1 MKLIKSMLAA
11 SGLMLLMTGAAHA
24 KDEPK
29 MATPAATPAAAAAPA
44 GATAH
49 GAHAGHGAS
58 AKDKA
63 AAPMDI
69 NTATAKQLASLP
81 KIGDVRAAAII
92 KGRPYKAKDEL
103 VDKKILSD
111 DVYAAVKDMIIA
123 KQKPAKK

>member
-1 MKLIKSMLAA
+1 MKLIKSMVVA
-11 SGLMLLMTGAAHA
+11 SGLMLLMTGAVHA

-29 MATPAATPAAAAAPA
+29 TAMPAAATAAPA
-44 GATAH
+44 KA
-49 GAHAGHGAS
+49 
-58 AKDKA
+58 KA

-111 DVYAAVKDMIIA
+111 DVYAADKELIIA
-123 KQKPAKK
+123 KQKPAMK

>member
-1 MKLIKSMLAA
+1 MNLFKSMVVA
-11 SGLMLLMTGAAHA
+11 SGLVLLMTGAVQA

-29 MATPAATPAAAAAPA
+29 MAPAAAAPA
-44 GATAH
+44 
-49 GAHAGHGAS
+49 
-58 AKDKA
+58 AKAKA

-69 NTATAKQLASLP
+69 NTASAKELATLP

-103 VDKKILSD
+103 VDKKILTD

-123 KQKPAKK
+123 KQKPAAVDKKK

>member
-1 MKLIKSMLAA
+1 MKLIKSLVVA
-11 SGLMLLMTGAAHA
+11 SGLLLLLTGAVQA

-29 MATPAATPAAAAAPA
+29 TAAPAAAAAAPA
-44 GATAH
+44 AP
-49 GAHAGHGAS
+49 
-58 AKDKA
+58 AKAKA

-81 KIGDVRAAAII
+81 KIGEARAAAII

-111 DVYAAVKDMIIA
+111 DVYAAVKELIIA
-123 KQKPAKK
+123 KQPAKK

>member
-1 MKLIKSMLAA
+1 MKLIRSMVVA
-11 SGLMLLMTGAAHA
+11 SGLMLLMTGAVHA

-29 MATPAATPAAAAAPA
+29 SAAPAAPAAATAPATPAATKA
-44 GATAH
+44 
-49 GAHAGHGAS
+49 
-58 AKDKA
+58 KA

-111 DVYAAVKDMIIA
+111 DVYAAVKELIIA
-123 KQKPAKK
+123 KQKPAMK

>member
-1 MKLIKSMLAA
+1 MNLFKSMVAA
-11 SGLMLLMTGAAHA
+11 SGLVLLMIGAVHA

-29 MATPAATPAAAAAPA
+29 PAAAAAAATPAAAPAAKA
-44 GATAH
+44 
-49 GAHAGHGAS
+49 
-58 AKDKA
+58 KA

-103 VDKKILSD
+103 VDKKILTD
-111 DVYAAVKDMIIA
+111 DTYAAVKDLIIA
-123 KQKPAKK
+123 KQKPAAADKKK

>member
-1 MKLIKSMLAA
+1 MKLIKSMVVA
-11 SGLMLLMTGAAHA
+11 SGLMLLMTGAVHA

-29 MATPAATPAAAAAPA
+29 TAMPAAAPA
-44 GATAH
+44 ATHSAV
-49 GAHAGHGAS
+49 HAAVHAAGPATPS
-58 AKDKA
+58 KAKA

-103 VDKKILSD
+103 VDKKILSY
-111 DVYAAVKDMIIA
+111 DVYSAVKDLIIA

>member
-1 MKLIKSMLAA
+1 MNLFKSMVAA
-11 SGLMLLMTGAAHA
+11 SGLVLLMTGAVHA

-29 MATPAATPAAAAAPA
+29 PAAAAPA
-44 GATAH
+44 PAA
-49 GAHAGHGAS
+49 AS
-58 AKDKA
+58 AKPAASAKA

-103 VDKKILSD
+103 VDKKILTD
-111 DVYAAVKDMIIA
+111 DTYAAVKDLIIA
-123 KQKPAKK
+123 KQKAAKK